1 MYKRLSCAIENVDYV
16 NIENENAKNKKKKVN
31 ELYKE
36 RSVDNRTKCSKND
49 ETKRKRERE
58 HSRPFVRVCARV
70 FIFGT
75 AGFPSS
81 LTQTLHMSTSL
92 SDFSAR
98 S

>member
-1 MYKRLSCAIENVDYV
+1 MNYIKSAALTIEQ
-16 NIENENAKNKKKKVN
+16 NAPK
-31 ELYKE
+31 
-36 RSVDNRTKCSKND
+36 T
-49 ETKRKRERE
+49 TKRSEKQRENILV
-58 HSRPFVRVCARV
+58 PFVRVCARV